1 MGATK
6 RFFVVPICYLL
17 YFIKN
22 KKYITMQ
29 FYINRYQDRVDMRL
43 ETYEEQEEILNEQ
56 HCL

>member
-1 MGATK
+1 MLFAL
-6 RFFVVPICYLL
+6 FY
-17 YFIKN
+17 KN